1 MEKSSLTND
10 EMKNKFIELTDLL
23 IFKDPKE
30 KAVNR
35 IEDVFSN
42 NTPKNIDY
50 YKYELAREWNDSS
63 GQIYEGVMFATA
75 DWKVNTEAFIW
86 EINKI
91 LGKITKDINFPTEEE
106 VRNRGQFYSGDLLYL
121 VANSFKKEGI
131 TMASLG
137 TEMDYSIHYFVE
149 SKNFDKVYNIFNELE
164 ADPLKPY

>member
-1 MEKSSLTND
+1 
-10 EMKNKFIELTDLL
+10 MKNKFIQLTELL
-23 IFKDPKE
+23 IFNDSKE
-30 KAVNR
+30 KAINR

-42 NTPKNIDY
+42 NTLKNIDD

-63 GQIYEGVMFATA
+63 GQIYEGVMFVTV
-75 DWKVNTEAFIW
+75 DWTVNSKDFIW

-106 VRNRGQFYSGDLLYL
+106 VRNRGEYYSSDLLYL
-121 VANSFKKEGI
+121 FANAFKKEGI

-137 TEMDYSIHYFVE
+137 TEMDYAIHYFVE
-149 SKNFDKVYNIFNELE
+149 SKNFDKVYNIFKELE